1 MEIRFEIEN
10 IKNDSLMTLKN
21 QGRFEYIL
29 DIWTHNNA
37 VNRIIFFLHKT
48 MMFIHHKAC
57 LKQMCNSNHRPN

>member
-29 DIWTHNNA
+29 DIWTR
-37 VNRIIFFLHKT
+37 VMLRIESFFLLYKT
-48 MMFIHHKAC
+48 MMFIYT
-57 LKQMCNSNHRPN
+57 S